1 MATAVVLR
9 HNDTGVIKT
18 GYFGFSW
25 TTLFFGA
32 FPALFRGDYITF
44 LGAIIIM
51 VVLAIFTLGI
61 GAFVAGLVWAFI
73 YNKYFTTRLLERG
86 YVFAQE
92 DATTMQA
99 RAALGII
106 QPAVVTPG

>member
-1 MATAVVLR
+1 MATTVILR
-9 HNDTGVIKT
+9 HKETGVIKT

-32 FPALFRGDYITF
+32 FPALFRGDYLTF
-44 LGAIIIM
+44 LGALTIM
-51 VVLAIFTLGI
+51 VLLAIFTFGI
-61 GAFVAGLVWAFI
+61 GAFAAGIVWAFI

-92 DATTMQA
+92 DTTTMQA
-99 RAALGII
+99 RAALGIA
-106 QPAVVTPG
+106 QFAPAA